1 MNTFYLPL
9 LLLSVFAYAASGTCE
24 VLDRMGENETVA
36 RKAIGF
42 ISSLGLVVWP
52 LWIAAFFLA
61 VKWWHIPVLF
71 FSSVF
76 GVKLYDFVIGF
87 VGLAGEGISRAWLYV
102 SSLAVIPLLV
112 WTAFAMYEAY
122 AFLYN

>member
-1 MNTFYLPL
+1 MNAFYLSL
-9 LLLSVFAYAASGTCE
+9 LLLSIFEYAASGTCE
-24 VLDRMGENETVA
+24 VLDRIGDNKTLM
-36 RKAIGF
+36 RRIIGF
-42 ISSLGLVVWP
+42 VSMMGMVVWL

-61 VKWWHIPVLF
+61 VKWWHVPVLF
-71 FSSVF
+71 FSSIL

-87 VGLAGEGISRAWLYV
+87 VGLAGDGISKAWLYV
-102 SSLAVIPLLV
+102 SSLAVVPLLV